1 MVVDLNKTQPSKKN
15 KNIRVTELLPQKL
28 YRGDSNKYNA
38 YDIDNLL
45 HGEYKFFGLTPQEVN
60 EYGVTFEFTLNRPLY
75 LVRLDDKNTRNELY
89 KIGDAKIKKI
99 LEKNY
104 GHNEDEIRDS
114 EEKADYEM
122 SSFIC
127 KDYDGYITDKMKSDR
142 IGGKFHREIM
152 ICNPKNKF
160 IDVKQLTEPNQANKL
175 RNEYALKLHEIEEA
189 KTRKKKK
196 SRSYFDDDDENI
208 NRMQIQPISELSYL
222 SPVKT
227 GNKLSFE
234 TPPRTTDNA
243 SRSLFFDTPG
253 GRKRKS
259 RKMRK
264 MRKSKKRQTKKRGGN
279 KYKSGTW
286 VPFNN
291 IKPDEI
297 CTICQEPLQ
306 SSEQISIKGPVYQL
320 SCGHQFHNNCLSRWC
335 DIRKNNVK
343 LEDEDEEVFRPPTL
357 FKCPI
362 CNQLTIHEEYDCL
375 SMEAYKDD
383 FLGDREKFITEE
395 YTGIKSQSQPK
406 SKTMFNF
413 FKKGGKRKTKKRGG
427 KMLDL
432 LMGVN
437 RIRGQKYD
445 KWLEQR
451 LVSNY
456 NDTEFVNEIR
466 KKFGYDKTN
475 IRGRGTL
482 TKKMIDDE
490 ICNRSEEDR
499 KLISP
504 SLKCNKNGGR
514 KTKKIKKS
522 TRKLKI

>member
-1 MVVDLNKTQPSKKN
+1 MVVDLNKTQPSEKN

-45 HGEYKFFGLTPQEVN
+45 DGEYKFFGLTPEEVH

-89 KIGDAKIKKI
+89 KIGDAKIKEI
-99 LEKNY
+99 LESNY
-104 GHNEDEIRDS
+104 GHNEDEIRVS

-152 ICNPKNKF
+152 ICNPINKF
-160 IDVKQLTEPNQANKL
+160 SKVEQITKPEQANKL
-175 RNEYALKLHEIEEA
+175 RTEYSLKLHELKEK
-189 KTRKKKK
+189 KTRKKKNP
-196 SRSYFDDDDENI
+196 RLYLDVDDENI

-264 MRKSKKRQTKKRGGN
+264 SKKRQ
-279 KYKSGTW
+279 
-286 VPFNN
+286 
-291 IKPDEI
+291 
-297 CTICQEPLQ
+297 
-306 SSEQISIKGPVYQL
+306 
-320 SCGHQFHNNCLSRWC
+320 
-335 DIRKNNVK
+335 
-343 LEDEDEEVFRPPTL
+343 
-357 FKCPI
+357 
-362 CNQLTIHEEYDCL
+362 
-375 SMEAYKDD
+375 
-383 FLGDREKFITEE
+383 
-395 YTGIKSQSQPK
+395 
-406 SKTMFNF
+406 
-413 FKKGGKRKTKKRGG
+413 TKKRGG

-456 NDTEFVNEIR
+456 NDTKFVNEIR

-514 KTKKIKKS
+514 KTKKNKKS
-522 TRKLKI
+522 TRKIKI